1 MGNVTLLYI
10 YSDTDVSKYTTNDIS
25 QLSKEDM
32 DNILLNNEG
41 ELISVDGLIY
51 LFNNQYISD
60 EGYLLKYIN

>member
-10 YSDTDVSKYTTNDIS
+10 YSDTDISKYTTNDIS

-32 DNILLNNEG
+32 DKILLNNEG
-41 ELISVDGLIY
+41 ELISVNDLIY

-60 EGYLLKYIN
+60 EGYLLRYIN

>member
-10 YSDTDVSKYTTNDIS
+10 YSDTDISKYTTNDIS

-32 DNILLNNEG
+32 DKYLLNNEG
-41 ELISVDGLIY
+41 ELISVNYLIY

-60 EGYLLKYIN
+60 EGYLLRYIN